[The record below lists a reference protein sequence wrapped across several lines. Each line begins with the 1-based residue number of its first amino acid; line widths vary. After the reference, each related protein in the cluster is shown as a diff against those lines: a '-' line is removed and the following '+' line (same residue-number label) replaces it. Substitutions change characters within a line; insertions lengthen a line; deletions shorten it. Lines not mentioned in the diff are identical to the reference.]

1 MLLPLLTVY
10 VTGGVLV
17 TVTANLLSKEIRK
30 LQTDAVS
37 IWIQINMTNTTKL
50 IVEIYYG
57 PLSDNGASIDQLDIS
72 LDGIHKNAKTTIIF
86 SEHSLEQI
94 VKKPPRG
101 DRILDLI
108 LTNIPSIV
116 NTVET
121 MPPIG
126 NTDQDIVRMCT
137 ISETK

>member
-1 MLLPLLTVY
+1 MLLHLYTLSWIIGSQYLLLPLLTVY

-86 SEHSLEQI
+86 SE
-94 VKKPPRG
+94 
-101 DRILDLI
+101 DLA
-108 LTNIPSIV
+108 T
-116 NTVET
+116 
-121 MPPIG
+121 
-126 NTDQDIVRMCT
+126 
-137 ISETK
+137 